1 MASLL
6 ERINHAMN
14 SHDPVKVAALFADDY
29 QSSQPVH
36 PNRGFGGRQQV
47 AQNWAAVFDGVP
59 DFRAELVAASVD
71 GETEWGEWEWR
82 GTHADG
88 SSFLMR
94 GSPSS
99 AVGTMSSPRL
109 GSTWSLSRLRAAIS
123 TPRFR
128 ICTSRRR
135 TTVASGL
142 AGERVTR
149 IELP

>member
-14 SHDPVKVAALFADDY
+14 SHDPVRVAGLFADDY

-82 GTHADG
+82 GTHVDG
-88 SSFLMR
+88 SNFLMR
-94 GSPSS
+94 GGTIFRGRDDVIAQARLYMEPVETTGGDIDASVQDLYKPSTENS
-99 AVGTMSSPRL
+99 
-109 GSTWSLSRLRAAIS
+109 
-123 TPRFR
+123 
-128 ICTSRRR
+128 
-135 TTVASGL
+135 
-142 AGERVTR
+142 
-149 IELP
+149 